1 MISGAQ
7 SELTEGKLSDLLAR
21 TKVEEAENLNLQEWR
36 GRKIA
41 IRNEK
46 VRSFLLNY
54 REFCDEVERV
64 SSDEEKLEKYGEII
78 MECGESIDL
87 VKTDLRQD
95 PTHR

>member
-1 MISGAQ
+1 M
-7 SELTEGKLSDLLAR
+7 TEGKLSDLLAR

-46 VRSFLLNY
+46 VRLFLLNY

-87 VKTDLRQD
+87 VKADLRQD

>member
-1 MISGAQ
+1 M
-7 SELTEGKLSDLLAR
+7 TEGKLSDLLAR

-46 VRSFLLNY
+46 VRLFLLNY

-64 SSDEEKLEKYGEII
+64 SSDEEKLEKYSEII

-87 VKTDLRQD
+87 VKADLRQD